1 MFVLPPKFEFLET
14 FTVMLCFFEL
24 ILSYIKIS
32 KIVNIS
38 TVIYFRMT
46 LSITTVVE
54 SSAELT
60 TGAFQFKIFGGN
72 TIIWNRTQLLENS

>member
-1 MFVLPPKFEFLET
+1 MFFV
-14 FTVMLCFFEL
+14 L

-60 TGAFQFKIFGGN
+60 TGAFQFKIQTLAG
-72 TIIWNRTQLLENS
+72 TQLFGIGHNC